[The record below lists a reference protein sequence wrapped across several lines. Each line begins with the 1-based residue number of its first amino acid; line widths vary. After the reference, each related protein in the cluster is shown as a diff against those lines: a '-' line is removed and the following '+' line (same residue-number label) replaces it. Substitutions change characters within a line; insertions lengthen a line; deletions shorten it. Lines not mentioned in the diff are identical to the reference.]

1 VNLPRGTLKRPRR
14 RRSTIVRAAYYVFLT
29 IGIVAIGY
37 AGYVVADAHIYQE
50 VEAAKFESATKD
62 IAPVV
67 RTEPDTA
74 EAPTAPTTSVP
85 KRVIG
90 ADGLIGELEI
100 PRLAM
105 KVAIIEGDSE
115 KILRRAVGHLPS
127 SAMPGDMGNVAL
139 AGHRDTFFRPLR
151 KIGPGDAI
159 TLKTYGGDFE
169 YRVESVEV
177 VAPSNVEVLRPT
189 GSRTLTLITCFPF
202 NYVGSAPD
210 RFIVRATQLDHSS
223 LPATR

>member
-1 VNLPRGTLKRPRR
+1 MNLPLGALKRPRR
-14 RRSTIVRAAYYVFLT
+14 RRSTIVRAAFYFFLT
-29 IGIVAIGY
+29 VGIVALGY
-37 AGYVVADAHIYQE
+37 AGYVVADEHIYQE
-50 VEAAKFESATKD
+50 VEAAKFESTTKA
-62 IAPVV
+62 IAPVGP
-67 RTEPDTA
+67 TEPA
-74 EAPTAPTTSVP
+74 ARVP

-105 KVAIIEGDSE
+105 KVAIVEGDSE

-159 TLKTYGGDFE
+159 TLKTYDGDFE

-202 NYVGSAPD
+202 NYVGSAPN

-223 LPATR
+223 PPLNP

>member
-14 RRSTIVRAAYYVFLT
+14 RSSSIVRAAYYLFLT
-29 IGIVAIGY
+29 VGIVALGY

-50 VEAAKFESATKD
+50 VEAAKFESVTKA
-62 IAPVV
+62 IAPLVP
-67 RTEPDTA
+67 TEPA
-74 EAPTAPTTSVP
+74 ASVP

-90 ADGLIGELEI
+90 DDGLIGELEI
-100 PRLAM
+100 PRLGM
-105 KVAIIEGDSE
+105 KIAIVQGDSE
-115 KILRRAVGHLPS
+115 NILRRAVGHLPS
-127 SAMPGDMGNVAL
+127 SAMPGDVGNVAL

-159 TLKTYGGDFE
+159 TLKTYDGDFE

-177 VAPSNVEVLRPT
+177 VSPSNIEVLKST
-189 GSRTLTLITCFPF
+189 EARTLTLITCFPF
-202 NYVGSAPD
+202 NYIGSAPN

-223 LPATR
+223 PPPNR